1 MIHLLFGDDEF
12 TIRETLLEMKNSVG
26 APEVRDVNIVTLGG
40 DVSLDELAANAG
52 TVPFLSDK
60 RLVIV
65 DRLLTRFERGP
76 RRSSSKAS
84 SAGASGKWKRG
95 FLEMLDSVPQTTD
108 LVFVDGPVS
117 PSNPVFKLMQHKV
130 TVRKFVVPG
139 PRELL
144 QWIASRALYEGA
156 EIEEGA
162 VRTLAETIGQDLP
175 VIASEIRKLAI
186 AASGRTITA
195 VDVDRLVSYAR
206 ESNIF
211 AAVDAVIEGR
221 VGDALGLVHGLLR
234 TGNPTGY
241 IVTMIARQLRL
252 LILAKDIDARRLS
265 TGEASQRLKLSG
277 YPLRKTLHQADR
289 FGKEQLFDLHRT
301 LLDAD
306 LAMKSTGADDEL
318 ILDTLIADIASRP
331 KGGRPED
338 LRA

>member
-1 MIHLLFGDDEF
+1 MIYLLFGDDEF
-12 TIRETLLEMKNSVG
+12 TIRETLLEMRNGVG
-26 APEVRDVNIVTLGG
+26 SPDVRDVNVVTHAG
-40 DVSLDELAANAG
+40 DVSLDELVANAG

-65 DRLLTRFERGP
+65 DGLVTRFERGG
-76 RRSSSKAS
+76 RRSGQKASNAEASSK
-84 SAGASGKWKRG
+84 WKEG
-95 FLEMLDSVPQTTD
+95 FLDVLGSVPQTTD
-108 LVFVDGPVS
+108 LVFVDGPLS
-117 PSNPVFKLMQHKV
+117 QSNPVFKMMQNRV

-144 QWIASRALYEGA
+144 QWIANRARYEGA
-156 EIEEGA
+156 EIEAGA
-162 VRTLAETIGQDLP
+162 VRTLADTIGQDLP

-195 VDVDRLVSYAR
+195 VDVERMVSYAR

-211 AAVDAVIEGR
+211 AAVDAIIEGR

-252 LILAKDIDARRLS
+252 LILAKDINARRLS

-277 YPLRKTLHQADR
+277 YPLRKTLYQADR
-289 FGKEQLFDLHRT
+289 FGKEQLVNLHHT
-301 LLDAD
+301 LLNAD

-318 ILDTLIADIASRP
+318 ILDTLIAEISSRP